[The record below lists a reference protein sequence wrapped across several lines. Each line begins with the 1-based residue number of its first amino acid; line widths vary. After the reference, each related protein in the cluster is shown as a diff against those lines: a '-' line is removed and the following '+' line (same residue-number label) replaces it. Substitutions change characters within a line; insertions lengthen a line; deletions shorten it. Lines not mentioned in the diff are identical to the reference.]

1 MELPEAVAEVAHDIE
16 KAYRSGVGKADA
28 KFWFVD
34 PILRALGWRGP
45 QRIRLNRNIG
55 NSQSPM
61 DFTLLAPD
69 GKTITYVDAVQP
81 EADLDA
87 HIASVFKHL
96 AAGPA
101 KLAAFTDGA
110 WWRFHFTRV
119 GDDPSNSCFAEIEF
133 GVSPVDEIV
142 KVFSEHLDYDAMIRG
157 TARWQRML
165 DPADELPRAWRRL
178 ASEPDQ
184 LLVELLQDAVEKV
197 LSAKPTEEETANFL
211 QGLIDGSEPSRTIQ
225 QAAAEMTKVKDSSV
239 PIDPEQKEEPIR
251 CYPPKGASVRAA
263 GYRLFDEY
271 FETQPWKGIWMHV
284 VEEMY
289 VRHQEGFITRVSRS
303 PLMHGTSR
311 TYITSSEYDH
321 TAPKPISDSDYWAES
336 NFNSDE
342 CIRRAKD
349 LLVVFGYSRDE
360 LEVFR

>member
-1 MELPEAVAEVAHDIE
+1 MELPEAVAEVRDHIE
-16 KAYRSGVGKADA
+16 IAYAPGVGWADA
-28 KFWFVD
+28 KFWFVE
-34 PILRALGWRGP
+34 PILRALEWRGP
-45 QRIRLNRNIG
+45 ERILLNRNIG
-55 NSQSPM
+55 DSQKRI
-61 DFTLLAPD
+61 DFSLLEPGSAVVA
-69 GKTITYVDAVQP
+69 YVDAVRP
-81 EADLDA
+81 TEDLDT
-87 HIASVFKHL
+87 HIARVFRQL
-96 AAGPA
+96 IMGPA
-101 KLAAFTDGA
+101 NLAVFTDGA
-110 WWRFHFTRV
+110 KWRFHLTRQ
-119 GDDPSNSCFAEIEF
+119 GDDPKSSCFAQLDIRANKA
-133 GVSPVDEIV
+133 EIV
-142 KVFSEHLDYDAMIRG
+142 KVFSEHLNYGEVIGG

-165 DPADELPRAWRRL
+165 NPAYELPRAWRRL
-178 ASEPDQ
+178 ASEPEP